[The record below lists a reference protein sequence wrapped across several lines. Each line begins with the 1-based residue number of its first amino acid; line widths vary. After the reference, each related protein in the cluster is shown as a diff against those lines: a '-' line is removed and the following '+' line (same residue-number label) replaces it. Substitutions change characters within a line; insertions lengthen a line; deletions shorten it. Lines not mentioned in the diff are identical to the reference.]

1 MFRVKENEMHLNRAF
16 WRPVVAL
23 QITVSPNMIT
33 PALDRGIKNNI
44 ARKSGNKHVHGDVYK
59 QRTAWKKSVTL

>member
-1 MFRVKENEMHLNRAF
+1 
-16 WRPVVAL
+16 VAL

-33 PALDRGIKNNI
+33 PALDRGMKNNI